1 MAEIV
6 REAINMDFYFMWY
19 VLDFSGNITIYIT
32 KRKKKTQICR
42 YSDFHVT
49 HAISPAY

>member
-19 VLDFSGNITIYIT
+19 VFDFSGNNTIIT
-32 KRKKKTQICR
+32 KRKKKTKVVGTQI
-42 YSDFHVT
+42 FM
-49 HAISPAY
+49 